1 MLQFKLYLMSKN
13 LYLLDA
19 YALIYRSYY
28 AFIKNPRYNSKG
40 QNTSAIYGFANTLID
55 LIAKENPTHIA
66 VVFDPPYPTFRHEMY
81 KEYKANREATPEDI
95 KLSIPYIKQMIEG
108 FNIPVIEV
116 ERYEADDVIGTLAK
130 QAEQEGFT
138 TYMMTPDKD
147 YGQLVSDNIYML
159 KPARGGN
166 DMEVID
172 TQKICEKYKI
182 KEPVQVIDI
191 LGLMGDSSDNV
202 PGAPGIGQKTAMKL
216 IGEYQSIE
224 NLYEHIEEI
233 KGKQKEKLEE
243 NKEQVL
249 LSKELVTIKL
259 DVPIKID
266 PKSLTLD
273 DPNEEKLTKLF
284 EELEF
289 KTVARRLFQKEIIST
304 PASGV
309 MQGSLFG
316 ETEIDQKESEFKDI
330 NKVEHDY
337 QLIDTKDK
345 RKTLVEELQKQ
356 AEFCFDTET
365 TGLDPHTSE
374 IVGLAISYKSHQAF
388 YIPFPADFNGA
399 KELFAEFKDVLEN
412 SKIRKIGQNI
422 KYDMSILKQYDIDVQ
437 GEIFDTMIAH
447 YLMQPGLRHNLNY
460 LSEQYLGYQPISIEE
475 LIGKKGARQDSMR
488 NVPAEK
494 ITDYACEDAD
504 LTFQLKEIFE
514 PELEKTYL
522 DNLAQ
527 TLEMPLI
534 PVLADMEESGIKL
547 DTNALNNFAKKLNGE
562 LIKIEEKILDQAG
575 VQFNISSPKQLG
587 EVLFDHM
594 KLDPNAKRTKSK
606 QYSTSEDTLQRLSD
620 KHPII
625 QDILEFRSLKKLL
638 STYVEALPK
647 LINEKTGKIHTSY
660 QQAVASTGRLSS
672 KNPNLQNI
680 PIKEERGREIRKAFI
695 PSDKDYVLLAADYSQ
710 IELRVMAH
718 MSQDV
723 NMIEAFKNNV
733 DIHSTTASKI
743 FHVEKVED
751 VTSEQ
756 RRKAKSANFGI
767 IYGISAFG
775 LSQNLNIPRTEAKQL
790 IDEYFNGFPK
800 VKEYMDKSI
809 SMARDKGFVET
820 MLGRKNYLKDI
831 NSRNAIVR
839 GNAERYAIN
848 APIQGS
854 AADIIKLA
862 MIEIFNAF
870 KKRSLKS
877 KMILQV
883 HDELVFDVYKREL
896 EEVKSIVKDK
906 MENAIKL
913 SIPLTV
919 EIGTGENWLEAH

>member
-1 MLQFKLYLMSKN
+1 MSKK

-55 LIAKENPTHIA
+55 LIQKEQPTHIA

-81 KEYKANREATPEDI
+81 KEYKAQREATPEDI
-95 KLSIPYIKQMIEG
+95 KLSIPIIKELIEG

-116 ERYEADDVIGTLAK
+116 AGFEADDTIGTLAK
-130 QAEQEGFT
+130 MAEKEGFT

-147 YGQLVSDNIYML
+147 YGQLVSENIFML

-166 DMEVID
+166 EAEVID
-172 TQKICEKYKI
+172 TEKICAKYKI
-182 KEPVQVIDI
+182 QDPTQVIDI
-191 LGLMGDSSDNV
+191 LGLMGDASDNI
-202 PGAPGIGQKTAMKL
+202 PGAPGIGEKTAIKL
-216 IGEYQSIE
+216 IGEYGSIE
-224 NLYEHIEEI
+224 NLYANIDDLT
-233 KGKQKEKLEE
+233 GKQKEKLAE

-249 LSKELVTIKL
+249 FSKELVTIRL
-259 DVPIKID
+259 DVPVKFD
-266 PKSLTLD
+266 EKNLTYEKPD
-273 DPNEEKLTKLF
+273 ENKLTKLF

-289 KTVARRLFQKEIIST
+289 KTLTKRIFQKDNTPTST
-304 PASGV
+304 SSV

-316 ETEIDQKESEFKDI
+316 DVEIEKAPSNLNNISNTD
-330 NKVEHDY
+330 HDY
-337 QLIDTKDK
+337 KLIDTFEK
-345 RKTLVEELQKQ
+345 RQELIQNLLQQK
-356 AEFCFDTET
+356 EFCFDTET
-365 TGLDPHTSE
+365 TGLDPRTAE
-374 IVGLAISYKSHQAF
+374 IVGLAISYKSHSAY
-388 YIPFPADFNGA
+388 YIPFPADQIEASNIF
-399 KELFAEFKDVLEN
+399 KEFRDLFANK
-412 SKIRKIGQNI
+412 SIRKIGQNI
-422 KYDMSILKQYDIDVQ
+422 KYDILVLKQYEIDVA
-437 GEIFDTMIAH
+437 GKIFDTMIAH
-447 YLMQPGLRHNLNY
+447 YLMHPDLRHNLNF
-460 LSEQYLGYQPISIEE
+460 LSEQYLAYKPISIEE
-475 LIGKKGARQDSMR
+475 LIGKKGANQSSMR
-488 NVPAEK
+488 SVSFDK

-514 PELEKTYL
+514 KELEKNYL
-522 DNLAQ
+522 DNLSS

-534 PVLADMEESGIKL
+534 PVLADMENSGIKV
-547 DTNALNNFAKKLNGE
+547 DTIALNEFAKELNVE
-562 LIKIEEKILDQAG
+562 LIKTEEKIIEQSG
-575 VQFNISSPKQLG
+575 VQFNVSSPKQLG

-594 KLDPNAKRTKSK
+594 KLDPNAKKTKTK
-606 QYSTSEDTLQRLSD
+606 QYSTSEETLQKISD

-647 LINEKTGKIHTSY
+647 LINEDTGKIHTSY

-680 PIKEERGREIRKAFI
+680 PIREARGREIRKSFI
-695 PSDKDYVLLAADYSQ
+695 PSDENHILLAADYSQ
-710 IELRVMAH
+710 IELRIMAH
-718 MSQDV
+718 LSQDT
-723 NMIEAFKNNV
+723 NMIEAFNNNV
-733 DIHSTTASKI
+733 DIHTSTAANI
-743 FHVEKVED
+743 FHVENIKD
-751 VTSEQ
+751 VTSDQ
-756 RRKAKSANFGI
+756 RRIAKSANFGI

-775 LSQNLNIPRTEAKQL
+775 LSQNLHISRSEAKQL
-790 IDEYFNGFPK
+790 IDEYFSSFPK

-809 SMARDKGFVET
+809 ATARNKGFVET
-820 MLGRKNYLKDI
+820 MMGRKNILNDI
-831 NSRNAIVR
+831 NSRNGIVR

-862 MIEIFNAF
+862 MIDIYKEL
-870 KKRSLKS
+870 KKKQYKT

-883 HDELVFDVYKREL
+883 HDELVFDVYKPEL
-896 EEVKSIVKDK
+896 EEVKELVKTK

-919 EIGTGENWLEAH
+919 DMGIGENWLQAH

>member
-1 MLQFKLYLMSKN
+1 MSKN

-55 LIAKENPTHIA
+55 LIQKEQPTHIA

-81 KEYKANREATPEDI
+81 KEYKAQREATPEDI
-95 KLSIPYIKQMIEG
+95 KLSIPIIKQLIEG

-116 ERYEADDVIGTLAK
+116 ARYEADDTIGTLAK
-130 QAEQEGFT
+130 LAEKEGFT

-147 YGQLVSDNIYML
+147 YGQLVSDNIFML

-166 DMEVID
+166 DAEVIGKE
-172 TQKICEKYKI
+172 KICEKYKI
-182 KEPVQVIDI
+182 KDPIQVIDI
-191 LGLMGDSSDNV
+191 LGLMGDASDNV
-202 PGAPGIGQKTAMKL
+202 PGAPGIGEKTAMKL
-216 IGEYQSIE
+216 IGEYGSIE
-224 NLYEHIEEI
+224 NVYENIDDL
-233 KGKQKEKLEE
+233 KGKQKEKLAD

-249 LSKELVTIKL
+249 FSKDLVTIRL
-259 DVPIKID
+259 DVPVELNQQELVLNK
-266 PKSLTLD
+266 
-273 DPNEEKLTKLF
+273 PNEEKLTKLF

-289 KTVARRLFQKEIIST
+289 KALAKRIFQKNITPT
-304 PASGV
+304 PATSV
-309 MQGSLFG
+309 MQGTLFG
-316 ETEIDQKESEFKDI
+316 NKEIEQASSDLSNILNTK
-330 NKVEHDY
+330 HDY
-337 QLIDTKDK
+337 KLIDSKEK
-345 RKTLVEELQKQ
+345 RADLIEQLSKQK
-356 AEFCFDTET
+356 EFCFDTET
-365 TGLDPHTSE
+365 TGLNPLTAE
-374 IVGLAISYKSHQAF
+374 IVGLAFSFKSHSGF
-388 YIPFPADFNGA
+388 YIPFPSDREQATIIFNEFKA
-399 KELFAEFKDVLEN
+399 LFANK
-412 SKIRKIGQNI
+412 KIRKIGQNI
-422 KYDMSILKQYDIDVQ
+422 KYDISILNQYDIEVC

-447 YLMQPGLRHNLNY
+447 YMMKPDLRHNLDF
-460 LSEQYLGYQPISIEE
+460 LSEQYLAYKPISIEE
-475 LIGKKGARQDSMR
+475 LIGKKGVNQGTMR
-488 NVPAEK
+488 NVHIDK
-494 ITDYACEDAD
+494 IVDYACEDAD
-504 LTFQLKEIFE
+504 LTYQLKEIFE
-514 PELEKTYL
+514 KELEKNYL
-522 DNLAQ
+522 DNLS
-527 TLEMPLI
+527 TTIEMPLI
-534 PVLADMEESGIKL
+534 PVLADMEQNGIKV
-547 DTNALNNFAKKLNGE
+547 DIIALNEYAKELNQE
-562 LIKIEEKILDQAG
+562 LIKIEEKILEQSG

-594 KLDPNAKRTKSK
+594 KLDPNAKKTKTK
-606 QYSTSEDTLQRLSD
+606 QYSTSEDTLQKISD

-625 QDILEFRSLKKLL
+625 KDILDFRSLKKLL

-680 PIKEERGREIRKAFI
+680 PIKEERGREIRKSFI
-695 PSDKDYVLLAADYSQ
+695 PTDKDHLLVAADYSQ

-718 MSQDV
+718 MSQDK

-733 DIHSTTASKI
+733 DIHATTASNI
-743 FHVEKVED
+743 FHVENIKD
-751 VTSEQ
+751 VTSDQ

-790 IDEYFNGFPK
+790 IDEYFAGFPN

-809 SMARDKGFVET
+809 SMAREKMYVET
-820 MLGRKNYLKDI
+820 MMGRKNYLKDI
-831 NSRNAIVR
+831 NSRNGIVR

-862 MIEIFNAF
+862 MIDIHNEL
-870 KKRSLKS
+870 KKKQYKT

-883 HDELVFDVYKREL
+883 HDELIFDVYKPEM
-896 EEVKSIVKDK
+896 EEIKTLIKDK
-906 MENAIKL
+906 MENAVKL

-919 EIGTGENWLEAH
+919 DIGTGENWLQAH

>member
-1 MLQFKLYLMSKN
+1 MSKN

-55 LIAKENPTHIA
+55 LIQKEQPTHIA
-66 VVFDPPYPTFRHEMY
+66 VVFDPPYPTFRHIMY
-81 KEYKANREATPEDI
+81 KEYKAQREATPEDI
-95 KLSIPYIKQMIEG
+95 KLSIPIIKKLIEG

-116 ERYEADDVIGTLAK
+116 EGFEADDTIGTLAK
-130 QAEQEGFT
+130 MAEKEGFT

-147 YGQLVSDNIYML
+147 YGQLVSENIFML

-166 DMEVID
+166 DAEVID
-172 TQKICEKYKI
+172 TEKICAKYKI
-182 KEPVQVIDI
+182 KDPIQVIDI
-191 LGLMGDSSDNV
+191 LGLMGDASDNV
-202 PGAPGIGQKTAMKL
+202 PGAPGIGEKTAIKL
-216 IGEYQSIE
+216 IGEYDSIE
-224 NLYEHIEEI
+224 NVYDNIDDL
-233 KGKQKEKLEE
+233 KGKQKEKLAD

-249 LSKELVTIKL
+249 FSKELVTIRL
-259 DVPIKID
+259 DVPVEFNE
-266 PKSLTLD
+266 KSLTYQK
-273 DPNEEKLTKLF
+273 PNEDKLTKLF

-289 KTVARRLFQKEIIST
+289 KMLAKRIFHKDIT
-304 PASGV
+304 PTTTSSV

-316 ETEIDQKESEFKDI
+316 DVEIEKAPSNLNNISNTD
-330 NKVEHDY
+330 HDY
-337 QLIDTKDK
+337 KLIDSFEK
-345 RKTLVEELQKQ
+345 RRELIQILSQQK
-356 AEFCFDTET
+356 EFCFDTET
-365 TGLDPHTSE
+365 TGLDPRTEE
-374 IVGLAISYKSHQAF
+374 IVGLAISFKSHSAY
-388 YIPFPADFNGA
+388 YISFPDNRIEATNIFN
-399 KELFAEFKDVLEN
+399 EFRNLFANK
-412 SKIRKIGQNI
+412 SIRKIGQNI
-422 KYDMSILKQYDIDVQ
+422 KYDIAILKQYEIEVV

-447 YLMQPGLRHNLNY
+447 YLMQPDLRHNLNF
-460 LSEQYLGYQPISIEE
+460 LSEQYLGYKPISIEE
-475 LIGKKGARQDSMR
+475 LIGKKGANQNSMR
-488 NVPAEK
+488 NVSFDK

-504 LTFQLKEIFE
+504 LTFRLKEIFE
-514 PELEKTYL
+514 KELEKNYL
-522 DNLAQ
+522 DNLSS

-534 PVLADMEESGIKL
+534 PVLADMENSGVKV
-547 DTNALNNFAKKLNGE
+547 DTFALNEFAKELNVE
-562 LIKIEEKILDQAG
+562 LIKTEEKIIEQSG

-594 KLDPNAKRTKSK
+594 KLDPNAKKTKTK
-606 QYSTSEDTLQRLSD
+606 QYSTSEETLQKISD

-647 LINEKTGKIHTSY
+647 LINKKTDKIHTSY

-680 PIKEERGREIRKAFI
+680 PIREARGREIRKSFI
-695 PSDKDYVLLAADYSQ
+695 PSDENHLLLAADYSQ
-710 IELRVMAH
+710 IELRIMAH
-718 MSQDV
+718 LSQDA
-723 NMIEAFKNNV
+723 NMIEAFKNNA
-733 DIHSTTASKI
+733 DIHTSTAANI
-743 FHVEKVED
+743 FHVENIND
-751 VTSEQ
+751 VTSDQ
-756 RRKAKSANFGI
+756 RRIAKSANFGI

-775 LSQNLNIPRTEAKQL
+775 LSQNLHISRSEAKQL
-790 IDEYFNGFPK
+790 IDEYFNSFPM

-809 SMARDKGFVET
+809 ATARNRGYVET
-820 MLGRKNYLKDI
+820 MMGRKNMLNDI
-831 NSRNAIVR
+831 NSRNGIVR

-862 MIEIFNAF
+862 MIDIYNEL
-870 KKRSLKS
+870 KKKKYNT

-883 HDELVFDVYKREL
+883 HDELVFDVYKPEL
-896 EEVKSIVKDK
+896 EDIKVLVKSK

-919 EIGTGENWLEAH
+919 DMGIGENWLQAH

>member
-1 MLQFKLYLMSKN
+1 MSKN

-55 LIAKENPTHIA
+55 LIAKENPSHIA

-81 KEYKANREATPEDI
+81 KEYKAQREATPEDI
-95 KLSIPYIKQMIEG
+95 KLSIPYIKQLIEG

-130 QAEQEGFT
+130 LAEKEGFKT
-138 TYMMTPDKD
+138 FMMTPDKD
-147 YGQLVSDNIYML
+147 YGQLISDHIFML

-172 TQKICEKYKI
+172 KQKICEKYKI
-182 KEPVQVIDI
+182 TDPVQVIDI
-191 LGLMGDSSDNV
+191 LGLMGDSSDNI
-202 PGAPGIGQKTAMKL
+202 PGAPGIGEKTAMKL
-216 IGEYQSIE
+216 ISEYGSIE
-224 NLYEHIEEI
+224 NLYEHIDEI

-243 NKEQVL
+243 NKELVM

-259 DVPIKID
+259 DVPVNLVPDKLIMED
-266 PKSLTLD
+266 PDEK
-273 DPNEEKLTKLF
+273 KLTKLF

-289 KTVARRLFQKEIIST
+289 KTIARRLFQKDIIPT

-316 ETEIDQKESEFKDI
+316 DTEIERAPSSLHNI
-330 NKVEHDY
+330 SNTEHDY
-337 QLIDTKDK
+337 KLIDTKEK
-345 RKTLVEELQKQ
+345 RSELIDLLLQQK
-356 AEFCFDTET
+356 EFCFDTET
-365 TGLDPHTSE
+365 TGLDSHSAD
-374 IVGLAISYKSHQAF
+374 IVGMAISFKSHSAY
-388 YIPFPADFNGA
+388 YIPFPKNQEES
-399 KELFAEFKDVLEN
+399 KSVLEEFTSVFEN
-412 SKIRKIGQNI
+412 PNIRKIGQNI
-422 KYDMSILKQYDIDVQ
+422 KYDLSILNQYDVEVN

-447 YLMQPGLRHNLNY
+447 YLLQPDLRHNLNF
-460 LSEQYLGYQPISIEE
+460 LSEQYLGYTPIHIEE
-475 LIGKKGARQDSMR
+475 LIGKKGAKQDSMQ
-488 NVPAEK
+488 NVPIEK
-494 ITDYACEDAD
+494 IVDYACEDAD
-504 LTFQLKEIFE
+504 LTFQLKELFE
-514 PELEKTYL
+514 KELKKNYL
-522 DNLAQ
+522 DNLSY

-534 PVLADMEESGIKL
+534 SVLADMEQTGIKI
-547 DTNALNNFAKKLNGE
+547 DINALNDYAKKLNKE
-562 LIKIEEKILDQAG
+562 LISIEEKIIEQAG
-575 VQFNISSPKQLG
+575 FQFNISSPKQLG
-587 EVLFDHM
+587 EVLFDRM
-594 KLDPNAKRTKSK
+594 KLDPNAKKTKTK
-606 QYSTSEDTLQRLSD
+606 QYSTSEETLQKLSD

-638 STYVEALPK
+638 STYIEALPK
-647 LINEKTGKIHTSY
+647 LINDKTGKIHTSY

-680 PIKEERGREIRKAFI
+680 PIREERGREIRKAFI
-695 PSDKDYVLLAADYSQ
+695 PSNQDHVLLAADYSQ
-710 IELRVMAH
+710 IELRIMAH
-718 MSQDV
+718 LSQDT
-723 NMIEAFKNNV
+723 NMIQAFKDNV
-733 DIHSTTASKI
+733 DIHTTTAAKI
-743 FHVEKVED
+743 FHVENLDD
-751 VTSEQ
+751 VTSDQ
-756 RRKAKSANFGI
+756 RRKAKTANFGI

-775 LSQNLNIPRTEAKQL
+775 LSQRLNVPRTEAKQL

-809 SMARDKGFVET
+809 AMAREKGYVET
-820 MLGRKNYLKDI
+820 MMGRRNILNDI
-831 NSRNAIVR
+831 NSRNGIVR

-862 MIEIFNAF
+862 MIDIYSEFR
-870 KKRSLKS
+870 KKKYQS

-883 HDELVFDVYKREL
+883 HDELVFDVYKPEL
-896 EEVKSIVKDK
+896 DEIKEVIRVK
-906 MENAIKL
+906 MENAVKL

-919 EIGTGENWLEAH
+919 DIGTGENWLEAH

>member
-1 MLQFKLYLMSKN
+1 MSKK

-55 LIAKENPTHIA
+55 LIQKEQPTHIA

-81 KEYKANREATPEDI
+81 KEYKAQREATPEDI
-95 KLSIPYIKQMIEG
+95 KLSIPIIKELIEG

-116 ERYEADDVIGTLAK
+116 AGFEADDTIGTLAK
-130 QAEQEGFT
+130 MAEKEGFT

-147 YGQLVSDNIYML
+147 YGQLVSENIFML

-166 DMEVID
+166 EAEVID
-172 TQKICEKYKI
+172 TEKICAKYKI
-182 KEPVQVIDI
+182 QDPTQVIDI
-191 LGLMGDSSDNV
+191 LGLMGDASDNI
-202 PGAPGIGQKTAMKL
+202 PGAPGIGEKTAIKL
-216 IGEYQSIE
+216 IGEYGSIE
-224 NLYEHIEEI
+224 NLYANIDDLT
-233 KGKQKEKLEE
+233 GKQKEKLAE

-249 LSKELVTIKL
+249 FSKELVTIRL
-259 DVPIKID
+259 DVPVKFD
-266 PKSLTLD
+266 EKNLTYEKPD
-273 DPNEEKLTKLF
+273 ENKLTKLF

-289 KTVARRLFQKEIIST
+289 KTLTKRIFQKDNTPTST
-304 PASGV
+304 SSV

-316 ETEIDQKESEFKDI
+316 DVEIEKAPSNLNNISNTD
-330 NKVEHDY
+330 HDY
-337 QLIDTKDK
+337 KLIDTFEK
-345 RKTLVEELQKQ
+345 RQELIQNLLQQK
-356 AEFCFDTET
+356 EFCFDTET
-365 TGLDPHTSE
+365 TGLDPRTAE
-374 IVGLAISYKSHQAF
+374 IVGLAISYKSHSAY
-388 YIPFPADFNGA
+388 YIPFPADQIEASNIF
-399 KELFAEFKDVLEN
+399 KEFRDLFANK
-412 SKIRKIGQNI
+412 SIRKIGQNI
-422 KYDMSILKQYDIDVQ
+422 KYDILVLKQYEIDVA
-437 GEIFDTMIAH
+437 GKIFDTMIAH
-447 YLMQPGLRHNLNY
+447 YLMHPDLRHNLNF
-460 LSEQYLGYQPISIEE
+460 LSEQYLAYKPISIEE
-475 LIGKKGARQDSMR
+475 LIGKKGANQSSMR
-488 NVPAEK
+488 SVSFDK

-514 PELEKTYL
+514 KELEKNYL
-522 DNLAQ
+522 DNLSS

-534 PVLADMEESGIKL
+534 PVLADMENSGIKV
-547 DTNALNNFAKKLNGE
+547 DTIALNEFAKELNVE
-562 LIKIEEKILDQAG
+562 LIKTEEKIIEQSG
-575 VQFNISSPKQLG
+575 VQFNVSSPKQLG

-594 KLDPNAKRTKSK
+594 KLDPNAKKTKTK
-606 QYSTSEDTLQRLSD
+606 QYSTSEETLQKISD

-647 LINEKTGKIHTSY
+647 LINEDTGKIHTSY

-680 PIKEERGREIRKAFI
+680 PIREARGREIRKSFI
-695 PSDKDYVLLAADYSQ
+695 PSDENHILLAADYSQ
-710 IELRVMAH
+710 IELRIMAH
-718 MSQDV
+718 LSQDT
-723 NMIEAFKNNV
+723 NMIEAFNNNV
-733 DIHSTTASKI
+733 DIHTSTAANI
-743 FHVEKVED
+743 FHVENIKD
-751 VTSEQ
+751 VTSDQ
-756 RRKAKSANFGI
+756 RRIAKSANFGI

-775 LSQNLNIPRTEAKQL
+775 LSQNLHISRSEAKQL
-790 IDEYFNGFPK
+790 IDEYFSSFPK

-809 SMARDKGFVET
+809 ATARNKGFVET
-820 MLGRKNYLKDI
+820 MMGRKNILNDI
-831 NSRNAIVR
+831 NSRNGIVR

-862 MIEIFNAF
+862 MIDIYNELN
-870 KKRSLKS
+870 KKQYKT

-883 HDELVFDVYKREL
+883 HDELVFDVYKPEL
-896 EEVKSIVKDK
+896 EEIKQLVKTK

-919 EIGTGENWLEAH
+919 DMGIGENWLQAH

>member
-1 MLQFKLYLMSKN
+1 MSKN

-95 KLSIPYIKQMIEG
+95 KLSIPYIKQLIEG
-108 FNIPVIEV
+108 FKIPVIEV

-130 QAEQEGFT
+130 QAEKEGFT

-147 YGQLVSDNIYML
+147 YGQLVSDNILML

-166 DMEVID
+166 EMEVVD
-172 TQKICEKYKI
+172 KQKICEKYKI
-182 KEPVQVIDI
+182 KDPVQVIDI

-202 PGAPGIGQKTAMKL
+202 PGAPGIGEKTAMKL
-216 IGEYQSIE
+216 IEQYETIE
-224 NLYEHIEEI
+224 NLYEHIEEL

-259 DVPIKID
+259 DAPIKID
-266 PKSLTLD
+266 PESLTL
-273 DPNEEKLTKLF
+273 EEPDEKKLTKLF

-289 KTVARRLFQKEIIST
+289 KTIARRLFQKEIVST
-304 PASGV
+304 PATGV

-316 ETEIDQKESEFKDI
+316 ETEIEKKETEFNDI
-330 NKVEHDY
+330 SKVEHDY
-337 QLIDTKDK
+337 QLINTLEK
-345 RKTLVEELQKQ
+345 RKILIEKLQNQ
-356 AEFCFDTET
+356 EEFCFDTET
-365 TGLDPHTSE
+365 TGLDPHTSA

-388 YIPFPADFNGA
+388 YIPFPDDFEES
-399 KELFAEFKDVLEN
+399 KQILSEFKNVLEN
-412 SKIRKIGQNI
+412 PKIKKIGQNI
-422 KYDMSILKQYDIDVQ
+422 KYDISILMQYGINIQ

-447 YLMQPGLRHNLNY
+447 YLMQPDLKHNLNY
-460 LSEQYLGYQPISIEE
+460 LSEQYLNYKPISIEE
-475 LIGKKGARQDSMR
+475 LIGKKGTKQESMR
-488 NVPAEK
+488 NVPAQK

-504 LTFQLKEIFE
+504 LTLQLKETFE

-522 DNLAQ
+522 DNLAS
-527 TLEMPLI
+527 TIEMPLI
-534 PVLADMEESGIKL
+534 PVLADMEGSGIKL
-547 DTNALNNFAKKLNGE
+547 DINALNEFAKELNQE
-562 LIKIEEKILDQAG
+562 LIKIEEKILKQAG
-575 VQFNISSPKQLG
+575 FQFNISSPKQLG

-594 KLDPNAKRTKSK
+594 KLDPNAKKTKSK
-606 QYSTSEDTLQRLSD
+606 QYSTSEETLQKLSD

-625 QDILEFRSLKKLL
+625 KDILDFRSLKKLL

-647 LINEKTGKIHTSY
+647 LINEKTRKIHTSY
-660 QQAVASTGRLSS
+660 NQAVAATGRLSS
-672 KNPNLQNI
+672 QNPNLQNI
-680 PIKEERGREIRKAFI
+680 PIREERGREIRKAFI
-695 PSDKDYVLLAADYSQ
+695 PSNEDYILLAADYSQ
-710 IELRVMAH
+710 IELRLMAH
-718 MSQDV
+718 MSQDT
-723 NMIEAFKNNV
+723 NMIQAFKNKV
-733 DIHSTTASKI
+733 DIHTSTAAKI
-743 FHVEKVED
+743 FHVESIQD
-751 VTSEQ
+751 VSSDQ
-756 RRKAKSANFGI
+756 RRKAKTANFGI

-775 LSQNLNIPRTEAKQL
+775 LSQRLNVSRTEAKQL

-809 SMARDKGFVET
+809 AMAREKTYVET
-820 MLGRKNYLKDI
+820 IMGRKRILNDI
-831 NSRNAIVR
+831 NSRNAVVR
-839 GNAERYAIN
+839 GFAERNAIN

-862 MIEIFNAF
+862 MIDVFNEF
-870 KKRSLKS
+870 QKRQLKS

-883 HDELVFDVYKREL
+883 HDELVFDVYKPEL

-919 EIGTGENWLEAH
+919 DMGTGENWLEAH

>member
-1 MLQFKLYLMSKN
+1 MSKN

-95 KLSIPYIKQMIEG
+95 KLAIPYIKQMIEG

-172 TQKICEKYKI
+172 KQKICEKYKI
-182 KEPVQVIDI
+182 NDPLQVIDI

-202 PGAPGIGQKTAMKL
+202 PGAPGIGEKTAMKL
-216 IGEYQSIE
+216 VGQYESIE

-266 PKSLTLD
+266 PRSLTLD
-273 DPNEEKLTKLF
+273 DPDEEKLTRLF

-289 KTVARRLFQKEIIST
+289 KTIARRLFQKEIIST
-304 PASGV
+304 PATGV

-316 ETEIDQKESEFKDI
+316 DTEIEHKESEFHDI
-330 NKVEHDY
+330 NNVEHDY
-337 QLIDTKDK
+337 QLVDTAEK
-345 RKTLVEELQKQ
+345 RKSLLEKLQEQ
-356 AEFCFDTET
+356 EEFCFDTET
-365 TGLDPHTSE
+365 TGLNPHTSE
-374 IVGLAISYKSHQAF
+374 IVGLAISFKAHQAF
-388 YIPFPADFNGA
+388 YIPFPQDYTDA
-399 KELFAEFKDVLEN
+399 KVLFVEFKRVLEN
-412 SKIRKIGQNI
+412 PKIRKIGQNI
-422 KYDMSILKQYDIDVQ
+422 KYDISILKQYDVDVH

-447 YLMQPGLRHNLNY
+447 YLLQPDLRHNLNY
-460 LSEQYLGYQPISIEE
+460 LSEQYLGYKPISIEE
-475 LIGKKGARQDSMR
+475 LIGKKGAKQDSMR
-488 NVPAEK
+488 NVSAEK
-494 ITDYACEDAD
+494 IKDYACEDAD

-522 DNLAQ
+522 DTLAI
-527 TLEMPLI
+527 TIEMPLI
-534 PVLADMEESGIKL
+534 PVLADMEKSGIKL
-547 DTNALNNFAKKLNGE
+547 DINALNDFAKKLNKE
-562 LIKIEEKILDQAG
+562 LINIEEKILEQAG

-587 EVLFDHM
+587 EVLFEHM
-594 KLDPNAKRTKSK
+594 KLDPNAKKTKSK
-606 QYSTSEDTLQRLSD
+606 QYSTSEETLQKLSD

-625 QDILEFRSLKKLL
+625 SDILEFRSLKKLL

-660 QQAVASTGRLSS
+660 NQAVAATGRLSS
-672 KNPNLQNI
+672 QNPNLQNI
-680 PIKEERGREIRKAFI
+680 PIREERGREIRKAFI
-695 PSDKDYVLLAADYSQ
+695 PSDKDHILLAADYSQ
-710 IELRVMAH
+710 IELRLMAH
-718 MSQDV
+718 MSQDT
-723 NMIEAFKNNV
+723 NMIQAFKDNV
-733 DIHSTTASKI
+733 DIHTSTAAKI
-743 FHVEKVED
+743 FHVENIDD
-751 VTSEQ
+751 VTSDQ
-756 RRKAKSANFGI
+756 RRKAKTANFGI

-775 LSQNLNIPRTEAKQL
+775 LSQRLNVPRTEAKQL

-809 SMARDKGFVET
+809 ATARDKGYVET
-820 MLGRKNYLKDI
+820 MLGRKRFLKDI
-831 NSRNAIVR
+831 NSRNGVVR
-839 GNAERYAIN
+839 GFAERNAIN

-862 MIEIFNAF
+862 MIDVFNEIN
-870 KKRSLKS
+870 KRKLKT
-877 KMILQV
+877 KMLLQV
-883 HDELVFDVYKREL
+883 HDELIFDVYKPEL
-896 EEVKSIVKDK
+896 EEVKSIVKNK
-906 MENAIKL
+906 MENAVKL

>member
-1 MLQFKLYLMSKN
+1 MSKN

-95 KLSIPYIKQMIEG
+95 KLAIPYIKQLIEG
-108 FNIPVIEV
+108 FKIPVVEV

-130 QAEQEGFT
+130 QAEKEGFT

-172 TQKICEKYKI
+172 KQKICEKYKI
-182 KEPVQVIDI
+182 NDPVQVIDI

-202 PGAPGIGQKTAMKL
+202 PGAPGIGEKTAMKL
-216 IGEYQSIE
+216 VGQYESIE
-224 NLYEHIEEI
+224 NLYKHIEEI

-273 DPNEEKLTKLF
+273 DPDEEKLTRLF

-289 KTVARRLFQKEIIST
+289 KTIARRLFQKEIIST
-304 PASGV
+304 PATGV

-316 ETEIDQKESEFKDI
+316 DTEIEQKESEFHDI
-330 NKVEHDY
+330 NNVEHDY
-337 QLIDTKDK
+337 QLVDTAEK
-345 RKTLVEELQKQ
+345 RKSLLKKLQDQK
-356 AEFCFDTET
+356 EFCFDTET

-374 IVGLAISYKSHQAF
+374 IVGLAISFKAHQAF
-388 YIPFPADFNGA
+388 YIPFPEDNTDA
-399 KELFAEFKDVLEN
+399 KKLFGEFKGVLEN
-412 SKIRKIGQNI
+412 KSIRKIGQNI
-422 KYDMSILKQYDIDVQ
+422 KYDISILKQYDVDVQ

-447 YLMQPGLRHNLNY
+447 YLLQPDLRHNLNY
-460 LSEQYLGYQPISIEE
+460 LSEQYLGYKPISIEE
-475 LIGKKGARQDSMR
+475 LIGKKGAKQDSMR

-504 LTFQLKEIFE
+504 LTLQLKEIFE
-514 PELEKTYL
+514 PELEKTFL
-522 DNLAQ
+522 DNLAI
-527 TLEMPLI
+527 TIEMPLI
-534 PVLADMEESGIKL
+534 PVLADMEKSGIKL
-547 DTNALNNFAKKLNGE
+547 DINALNDFAKKLNKE
-562 LIKIEEKILDQAG
+562 LINIEEKILEQAG

-587 EVLFDHM
+587 EVLFEHM
-594 KLDPNAKRTKSK
+594 KLDPNAKKTKSK
-606 QYSTSEDTLQRLSD
+606 QFSTSEETLQKISD

-625 QDILEFRSLKKLL
+625 NDILEFRSLKKLL

-647 LINEKTGKIHTSY
+647 LINNKTGKIHTSY
-660 QQAVASTGRLSS
+660 NQAVAATGRLSS
-672 KNPNLQNI
+672 QNPNLQNI
-680 PIKEERGREIRKAFI
+680 PIREERGREIRKAFI
-695 PSDKDYVLLAADYSQ
+695 PSDKDHILLAADYSQ
-710 IELRVMAH
+710 IELRLMAH
-718 MSQDV
+718 MSQDS
-723 NMIEAFKNNV
+723 NMIQAFKDNI
-733 DIHSTTASKI
+733 DIHTSTAAKI
-743 FHVEKVED
+743 FHVENIDD
-751 VTSEQ
+751 VTSDQ
-756 RRKAKSANFGI
+756 RRKAKTANFGI

-775 LSQNLNIPRTEAKQL
+775 LSQRLNVPRTEAKQL

-809 SMARDKGFVET
+809 ATARDKGYVET
-820 MLGRKNYLKDI
+820 MMGRKRFLKDI
-831 NSRNAIVR
+831 NSRNGVVR
-839 GNAERYAIN
+839 GFAERNAIN

-862 MIEIFNAF
+862 MIDVFNEIN
-870 KKRSLKS
+870 KRKLKT
-877 KMILQV
+877 KMLLQV
-883 HDELVFDVYKREL
+883 HDELIFDVYKPEL
-896 EEVKSIVKDK
+896 DEIKSIVKDK
-906 MENAIKL
+906 MENAVKL